1 MMVSVKRVQGPA
13 ALRVVGRTF
22 LILGFVGL
30 LAAPVLGMNEWR
42 SPRTA
47 SAAGTIVSVN
57 PYPVVSFSTPQ
68 GSVIRFTNLVRSS
81 LLREGDS
88 VTVAY
93 NPAIPTDATLDG
105 LLGRWFFAGLAALLG
120 AAFLLVGGLTTI
132 IGRRRTAGRV

>member
-1 MMVSVKRVQGPA
+1 
-13 ALRVVGRTF
+13 
-22 LILGFVGL
+22 
-30 LAAPVLGMNEWR
+30 
-42 SPRTA
+42 
-47 SAAGTIVSVN
+47 SVN

-81 LLREGDS
+81 FLREGDS

-105 LLGRWFFAGLAALLG
+105 LLGRWFFAGLAGLLG
-120 AAFLLVGGLTTI
+120 AAFLLVGGLMTI

>member
-1 MMVSVKRVQGPA
+1 MMVSVRRVRGPA
-13 ALRVVGRTF
+13 ALSIVGRTF

-30 LAAPVLGMNEWR
+30 IAAPVLGMNEWR

-47 SAAGTIVSVN
+47 SAAGTIVAVN

-68 GSVIRFTNLVRSS
+68 GNVIRFTNLVRSS

-105 LLGRWFFAGLAALLG
+105 LLGRWFLTGLAAVLG
-120 AAFLLVGGLTTI
+120 TAFLLVGGLTTLV
-132 IGRRRTAGRV
+132 GRRRTAGRS